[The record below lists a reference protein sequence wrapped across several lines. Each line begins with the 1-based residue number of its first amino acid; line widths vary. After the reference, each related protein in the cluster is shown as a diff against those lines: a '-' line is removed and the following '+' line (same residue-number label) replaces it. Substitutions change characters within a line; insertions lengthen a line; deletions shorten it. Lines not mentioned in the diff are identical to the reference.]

1 MSSSLRFTCWR
12 ATLFQVINF
21 YMNLLMDRGAQ
32 DNMPKVYCFNT
43 FFYPK
48 LMSGGHQSVRRWT
61 KQVDLFSFDYILV
74 PVHLGM
80 HWCLAVSE
88 RQQLPIDNELL

>member
-1 MSSSLRFTCWR
+1 
-12 ATLFQVINF
+12 
-21 YMNLLMDRGAQ
+21 MNLLMDRGGQ
-32 DNMPKVYCFNT
+32 NNLPKVYSFST

-48 LMSGGHQSVRRWT
+48 LMSGGHQAVRRWT

-80 HWCLAVSE
+80 HWCLAVSCSML
-88 RQQLPIDNELL
+88 RAVRTFHIGYSSFY